1 MVLNRSMK
9 DERFNFVGKLSSLG
23 KLKRKETTLER
34 EAELCDLSIFQIF
47 HLLSSFCSLV
57 FKLGDE
63 VSVSHMLTLSKQW
76 SLEKSLIDY
85 KNMSFMGLY
94 HSCHLLEPKKLK
106 FQIIFLHFNRWN
118 FGSLCWDE
126 CHECDWSHH
135 LDLSTS
141 L

>member
-1 MVLNRSMK
+1 MK

-63 VSVSHMLTLSKQW
+63 GSVSHMLTLFKQ
-76 SLEKSLIDY
+76 
-85 KNMSFMGLY
+85 
-94 HSCHLLEPKKLK
+94 
-106 FQIIFLHFNRWN
+106 
-118 FGSLCWDE
+118 
-126 CHECDWSHH
+126 
-135 LDLSTS
+135 
-141 L
+141 